1 MVKLKKLD
9 QSGAANPLLLGLIA
23 CSILLIIALVFGVGQ
38 MAKAN
43 DYKKNIDVKVS
54 EEVAKQAKIIAEQKQ
69 AEFDEK
75 EKAPYKFW
83 TSPTQYGSIKVGFPK
98 TWSYYLSLNEA
109 GNSGGAIDLY
119 AYPDYVPEISRD
131 NKYALRMVLESG
143 DYNSVLDTYRR
154 KSEKDGLQISTV
166 QVSNVSGIKVRG
178 ALENDVSGTLV
189 VFPIRDKVLTV
200 WTESQDYES
209 DFENIVLK
217 NLSFIP

>member
-1 MVKLKKLD
+1 MVKLRKLD
-9 QSGAANPLLLGLIA
+9 NDGAANPLLLGLIA
-23 CSILLIIALVFGVGQ
+23 CGILFVIALIFGIGQ
-38 MAKAN
+38 MSKVS
-43 DYKKNIDVKVS
+43 DYKKNMDSKVS
-54 EEVAKQAKIIAEQKQ
+54 EEVAKQSQIISEQKQ

-98 TWSYYLSLNEA
+98 TWSYYLELDEA
-109 GNSGGAIDLY
+109 NSSGEVINMY

-131 NKYALRMVLESG
+131 TKYALRMTLETE
-143 DYNSVLDTYRR
+143 DYNSVLDGYRK
-154 KSEKDGLQISTV
+154 KSAQDGLEISTV
-166 QVSNVSGIKVRG
+166 QVSNVSGIKIRG
-178 ALENDVSGTLV
+178 AIEKGTSGTLV

-200 WTESQDYES
+200 WTESKDYES

>member
-1 MVKLKKLD
+1 MVKFKKLD
-9 QSGAANPLLLGLIA
+9 NKGSANPLLLGLIA
-23 CSILLIIALVFGVGQ
+23 CGILLVVSLIFGLSQ
-38 MAKAN
+38 MSKVS
-43 DYKKNIDVKVS
+43 DYKKNFDSKVS
-54 EEVAKQAKIIAEQKQ
+54 EEVAKQSQVISEQKQ

-98 TWSYYLSLNEA
+98 TWSYYLALNEA
-109 GNSGGAIDLY
+109 SSSGEQINLY

-131 NKYALRMVLESG
+131 TKYALRMTLETD
-143 DYNSVLDTYRR
+143 DYNSVLNSYRK
-154 KSEKDGLQISTV
+154 KSAQDGLEISTV
-166 QVSNVSGIKVRG
+166 QVSNVSGIKIRG
-178 ALENDVSGTLV
+178 ALEKDTSGTLV

-200 WTESQDYES
+200 WTESKDYES

>member
-9 QSGAANPLLLGLIA
+9 NDGAANPLLLGLVA
-23 CSILLIIALVFGVGQ
+23 CVILLVVAMIFGIGQ

-43 DYKKNIDVKVS
+43 DYKKNIDSKVS
-54 EEVAKQAKIIAEQKQ
+54 EEVAEQSKVIAEQKQ

-83 TSPTQYGSIKVGFPK
+83 TSPTQYGSIRVGFPK
-98 TWSYYLSLNEA
+98 TWSYYLSLNEV
-109 GNSGGAIDLY
+109 GNSGEAINLY
-119 AYPDYVPEISRD
+119 AYPDYVPEISKD
-131 NKYALRMVLESG
+131 NRYALRMVLETD
-143 DYNSVLDTYRR
+143 DYNSVLDSYRK
-154 KSEKDGLQISTV
+154 KSKQDGLQISTI

-178 ALENDVSGTLV
+178 AIEKNVSGTLV

>member
-9 QSGAANPLLLGLIA
+9 QDGAANPLLLGLIA
-23 CSILLIIALVFGVGQ
+23 SGLLLLVAIVFGISQ
-38 MAKAN
+38 MSKAN
-43 DYKKNIDVKVS
+43 DYKNNVNEKVS
-54 EEVAKQAKIIAEQKQ
+54 EEVIKQTKLIAEQKQ

-98 TWSYYLSLNEA
+98 TWSYYLSLNET
-109 GNSGGAIDLY
+109 GSSGQAIDLY
-119 AYPDYVPEISRD
+119 AYPDYVPEISKS
-131 NKYALRMVLESG
+131 NKYALRMNLETA
-143 DYNSVLDTYRR
+143 DYNSVLDGYRK
-154 KSEKDGLQISTV
+154 KSKQDGLEISTV
-166 QVSNVSGIKVRG
+166 QISNVSGIKVRG
-178 ALENDVSGTLV
+178 ALTKDTSGTLV